1 MEAQPDYR
9 DDTAKV
15 LSIPG
20 VCYKKQLGPLP
31 APLSVARERTPIEEN
46 EEKWKLRTYSRHEAK
61 GDERSQSVDAVPIRY
76 AEDLI
81 AFYRD
86 RSALIDVTP
95 VIEIG
100 GMAVRRRVD
109 DENGLKEGSFV
120 LLRETDKDVIEQLAD
135 QLYLKESSEQT
146 RRMARAWREALEKLY
161 VRHNYIDRNV
171 YEDLTLHGID
181 KGYQAFR
188 TLRDDPDKIAPGRN
202 KDEIEETIKAI
213 ARALGKPLLES
224 QSSGIADSALAV
236 QNAHRSAGRT
246 LSRVLGDAFARYLS
260 DSNVSKPEDIWE
272 PVPFDLDDLGDVK
285 LYRIVE
291 IDREH
296 RLPVARWKIGKIFE
310 E

>member
-1 MEAQPDYR
+1 
-9 DDTAKV
+9 
-15 LSIPG
+15 
-20 VCYKKQLGPLP
+20 
-31 APLSVARERTPIEEN
+31 
-46 EEKWKLRTYSRHEAK
+46 
-61 GDERSQSVDAVPIRY
+61 
-76 AEDLI
+76 
-81 AFYRD
+81 
-86 RSALIDVTP
+86 
-95 VIEIG
+95 
-100 GMAVRRRVD
+100 
-109 DENGLKEGSFV
+109 
-120 LLRETDKDVIEQLAD
+120 
-135 QLYLKESSEQT
+135 
-146 RRMARAWREALEKLY
+146 MARAWREALEKLY

-171 YEDLTLHGID
+171 YEDLTLHGMD

-246 LSRVLGDAFARYLS
+246 LSRILGDAFARYLS